1 MGVSCAQSIQSVCKR
16 PHYKKCNN
24 ITQTLPLP
32 PRRLSTR
39 LRKMIPPSPSPTA
52 RRMAAL
58 EMALV
63 HCRSGK
69 YDNYYSNMN
78 PGFVDYG
85 WKVTLVCVQS
95 SAPYPNQPFPPLR
108 GTPLLRDLRVLRIQK
123 KSNPQ
128 LNTACREGSCPQ
140 EISAIICSSNARW
153 QFSAPTSA
161 IGWRARERTP
171 IHLRISQVVS
181 CCLCYVVVCRQ
192 HLLQSLKST
201 SLTLGK

>member
-1 MGVSCAQSIQSVCKR
+1 MRSIDTIGMQKTSLQ
-16 PHYKKCNN
+16 KCNN

-95 SAPYPNQPFPPLR
+95 SAPYSTNPFCLFEGHHSYATCEFFVSRRNP
-108 GTPLLRDLRVLRIQK
+108 
-123 KSNPQ
+123 NPQ

-181 CCLCYVVVCRQ
+181 CCLCYVVVCCQ